1 MEEKIRELYS
11 KIRERRIFMDNTF
24 ENFNQSKRDLKNVKK
39 CAIFIHYSIDDSI
52 KIEEKKK

>member
-1 MEEKIRELYS
+1 
-11 KIRERRIFMDNTF
+11 MDNTF
-24 ENFNQSKRDLKNVKK
+24 ENFNQSKQKKKNVKK